1 MFEGLVSYLLYLG
14 QYLLDILIVI
24 YGIGMVMLS
33 QIKLKEKHPAVCAWL
48 QTIGILVIL
57 LYIRAI
63 KDGAI
68 K

>member
-1 MFEGLVSYLLYLG
+1 METLIGFAAYIARYLVDIIVVLYG
-14 QYLLDILIVI
+14 VS
-24 YGIGMVMLS
+24 MVLLS
-33 QIKLKEKHPAVCAWL
+33 QVKLKEKHPSICAWL

-63 KDGAI
+63 RDGAI